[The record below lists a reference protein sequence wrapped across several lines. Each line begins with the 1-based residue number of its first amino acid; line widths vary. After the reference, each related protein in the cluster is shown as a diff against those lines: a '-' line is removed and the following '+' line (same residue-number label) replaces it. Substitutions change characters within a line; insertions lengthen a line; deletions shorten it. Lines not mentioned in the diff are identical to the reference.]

1 MCQPPTFDGVPMG
14 LTHAR
19 ERLSRHTTVATRVL
33 GVRALKR
40 HRRLPAVE
48 VPHADFAW
56 PAEFG
61 ALHDCMHMQSF
72 ACVGHAPLAPFRV
85 MTHAPTSITSA
96 DAHGRVSRSDLRTWA
111 VQAHSLR
118 SQSITRVSARTQENK
133 LTKPK
138 HSACASDTE
147 RWTTC

>member
-56 PAEFG
+56 PRREFG
-61 ALHDCMHMQSF
+61 ALHDCICSPSRAWVTHLLHRF
-72 ACVGHAPLAPFRV
+72 A
-85 MTHAPTSITSA
+85 S
-96 DAHGRVSRSDLRTWA
+96 
-111 VQAHSLR
+111 
-118 SQSITRVSARTQENK
+118 
-133 LTKPK
+133 
-138 HSACASDTE
+138 
-147 RWTTC
+147 